1 MPPSPPPEKNTSPT
15 KVKTSGPLL
24 PSCLSPI
31 IDDEEQGENKES
43 NDDELDLLAMD
54 DAGGDDLVSFHPLAL
69 CVESQ
74 RNDTDVWDLDN
85 NDNILRN
92 NLILPSLITT
102 VPSN

>member
-1 MPPSPPPEKNTSPT
+1 MI
-15 KVKTSGPLL
+15 
-24 PSCLSPI
+24 I

-69 CVESQ
+69 CVESK